1 MEIKDFCTKDTPER
15 EKIGGHRGG
24 CLGKKGNKKRAI
36 ATNCYSPFG
45 CHYLQDIMRVLFQTG
60 SIVNVFSK
68 TNTLS
73 EDFVH
78 CLPRD
83 GSFPNLKKSQ
93 FCNFSPHFHPHALPH
108 EPPTFSPFQGLT
120 STRENPIV
128 GPHELPSVHPFRGLL
143 RLRHSRSSSLTFSP
157 SAALSGG

>member
-1 MEIKDFCTKDTPER
+1 MGRGQGDDGV
-15 EKIGGHRGG
+15 EKSN
-24 CLGKKGNKKRAI
+24 KKGRSNDVLQPFRVSLFERHHARLISDAI
-36 ATNCYSPFG
+36 NT
-45 CHYLQDIMRVLFQTG
+45 
-60 SIVNVFSK
+60 VNVFSK